1 MPLWFKRLRPPSAGD
16 DELIRCQHCASDF
29 VSPVEWA
36 ERGETDWWMRLRCG
50 QCGETREVV
59 VSQATADRYDRALDR
74 SSDVIASTLMRLD
87 RERMAA
93 EADAF
98 ATALR
103 LDLLD
108 AVDFGA
114 AP

>member
-1 MPLWFKRLRPPSAGD
+1 
-16 DELIRCQHCASDF
+16 
-29 VSPVEWA
+29 
-36 ERGETDWWMRLRCG
+36 MRLRCG
-50 QCGETREVV
+50 QCGETREAVV
-59 VSQATADRYDRALDR
+59 AQAVADRYGRALDR
-74 SSDVIASTLMRLD
+74 TSQPIESLLNRLD
-87 RERMAA
+87 RERMATDV
-93 EADAF
+93 EAF